1 MKVRPIIRRIFLCK
15 STFILPNPCIK
26 FKNYLVEFF
35 KKSNGFIRLSFPGT
49 SARDGISICKSN
61 MTRSLMLGF
70 TSERMW
76 HAFVHENLF
85 STQPFPERSRYH
97 RRCRQLL
104 QIIKRIRNFLLRR
117 FTRQTPSRKEAYL
130 TNSLSFSLFQGTN
143 EPS

>member
-1 MKVRPIIRRIFLCK
+1 MQEHFHSTKTLYQVQKLFGRILQEVERVYNIVVPWYIR
-15 STFILPNPCIK
+15 T
-26 FKNYLVEFF
+26 
-35 KKSNGFIRLSFPGT
+35 
-49 SARDGISICKSN
+49 RDGISICKSN
-61 MTRSLMLGF
+61 MTRSSLRFIFLGKMLGF

-76 HAFVHENLF
+76 HAFVQANLF

-117 FTRQTPSRKEAYL
+117 FTQQTPSRKEAYL